1 MNLMSPRRPQT
12 GTHPWRMLHLRGW
25 WRMLCLLL
33 LLVACAWPLRAETP
47 ASEPADITLGSR
59 FWVDP
64 TGAASIDEVAGLPD
78 VELATM
84 DRYQGFNLAGK
95 ALWIQPMLPTL
106 PEGQRWYLALSAS
119 AFVNTATLYQRQPD
133 GSWREQLAGDHL
145 PVAQWSHPDQTPVF
159 DIAPGADA
167 QVWLRLSNAPAPTS
181 PRLQLLEEREL
192 QAKRYWSFLA
202 IGAYLGFGLLVLFLG
217 AVHWRLY
224 RDRAFIAYCAYVA
237 CMLGFQTAFTGIGGL
252 FFWDQSPRWNDM
264 APALFML
271 WLTASGIWFVRE
283 VCALSRYSV
292 RVDRMVLVWCVIG
305 LLFPL
310 VYFTLYNSL
319 AFGLLNLYGLLSV
332 LLSIG
337 LCLWAWRHGQAYA
350 GWLFLGF
357 LPVHLGYPFPALRSA
372 GVLPDSW
379 ATQYA
384 VMIGSAIEI
393 PLLLYILHRRAK
405 DFSEHRARLR
415 ALESTDPLTGLA
427 LLPVLT
433 LRLRDALGRAR
444 RSRHQVGLLL
454 VELGNHAD
462 IKSEFGRE
470 AADKAMVV
478 AAARLSEVVRD
489 LDTVSRLDD
498 TRFAM
503 LVEGPQQTEDIRRL
517 AQHVVAKG
525 LETVPMIGPLVSL
538 KLRVVTAMP
547 PDGVIDMANDTPIDE
562 NRLLARLA
570 RALDRSADD
579 PRKVVQHLP
588 LPSRSDR
595 PSDVMSTASAPPP
608 ATIPP
613 AQPAPPAPPAE
624 G

>member
-1 MNLMSPRRPQT
+1 MTFNLSRGRHV
-12 GTHPWRMLHLRGW
+12 GTATPLLHVARNGGLW
-25 WRMLCLLL
+25 AVWL
-33 LLVACAWPLRAETP
+33 LLVLIALGQP
-47 ASEPADITLGSR
+47 AQAGPVRLPDTDLTLGSR
-59 FWVDP
+59 YWVDP
-64 TGAASIDEVAGLPD
+64 DGTAGIDDVARLPVASLGTL
-78 VELATM
+78 
-84 DRYQGFNLAGK
+84 DRHRGFDLSGR
-95 ALWIQPMLPTL
+95 ALWIQPALPDL

-119 AFVNTATLYQRQPD
+119 AFVDTATLYQRQPD
-133 GSWREQLAGDHL
+133 GSWRRQVAGDHL
-145 PVAQWSHPDQTPVF
+145 PVSQWSHPDQTPVF
-159 DIAPGADA
+159 GIEPGADSA
-167 QVWLRLSNAPAPTS
+167 VWLRLSNAPAPTS
-181 PRLQLLEEREL
+181 PRLQLLDERQL
-192 QAKRYWSFLA
+192 QTKRYWTFLSV
-202 IGAYLGFGLLVLFLG
+202 GAYLGFGLLVLFLG

-224 RDRAFIAYCAYVA
+224 RDRAFIAYCVYVG

-292 RVDRMVLVWCVIG
+292 LVDKLVLAWCVFG

-310 VYFTLYNSL
+310 LYFALLNGLVFS
-319 AFGLLNLYGLLSV
+319 LLNLYGLLSV
-332 LLSIG
+332 LLSIA
-337 LCLWAWRHGQAYA
+337 LCLWVWRNGQAYA

-357 LPVHLGYPFPALRSA
+357 LPLHLAYPFPALRSA

-379 ATQYA
+379 ASQYA
-384 VMIGSAIEI
+384 LMIGSAIEI

-433 LRLRDALGRAR
+433 LRLRDALVRAR
-444 RSRHQVGLLL
+444 RAGHQVGLLL

-462 IKSEFGRE
+462 IQAEYGRE

-489 LDTVSRLDD
+489 FDTVCRVDD

-525 LETVPMIGPLVSL
+525 LDTVPMIGAMVSL
-538 KLRVVTAMP
+538 NLRVVTAMP
-547 PDGVIDMANDTPIDE
+547 PDGVTDMADDRPIDE
-562 NRLLARLA
+562 TRLLARLA
-570 RALDRSADD
+570 RALDRSAHD

-595 PSDVMSTASAPPP
+595 HSDGLSSPP
-608 ATIPP
+608 A
-613 AQPAPPAPPAE
+613 AV
-624 G
+624 

>member
-1 MNLMSPRRPQT
+1 MNLTLLRHRQTLAPRRAPDPRR
-12 GTHPWRMLHLRGW
+12 GFSPWMAW
-25 WRMLCLLL
+25 LLL
-33 LLVACAWPLRAETP
+33 LLMACAWPARAETVP
-47 ASEPADITLGSR
+47 PPYADVTLGSR
-59 FWVDP
+59 YWVDP
-64 TGAASIDEVAGLPD
+64 GGTATIDDVAGLPASD
-78 VELATM
+78 LGTL
-84 DRYQGFNLAGK
+84 DRFQGFDLTGK
-95 ALWIQPMLPTL
+95 ALWIQPTL
-106 PEGQRWYLALSAS
+106 PLLPDGQRWYLALSAS
-119 AFVNTATLYQRQPD
+119 AFVNTATFYQRQPD
-133 GSWREQLAGDHL
+133 GSWQKQVAGDHL
-145 PVAQWSHPDQTPVF
+145 PVARWTHPDQTPVF
-159 DIAPGADA
+159 GIVPGADA

-181 PRLQLLEEREL
+181 PRLQLLDERQL
-192 QAKRYWSFLA
+192 QAKRYWTYLM

-217 AVHWRLY
+217 GVHWRLY
-224 RDRAFIAYCAYVA
+224 RDRAFIAYCVYVA

-292 RVDRMVLVWCVIG
+292 RVDRAVLAWCVIG

-310 VYFTLYNSL
+310 LYFTLHNSL
-319 AFGLLNLYGLLSV
+319 AFALLNLYGLLSV
-332 LLSIG
+332 LLSMA

-444 RSRHQVGLLL
+444 NARHQVGVLL
-454 VELGNHAD
+454 VELANHAD
-462 IKSEFGRE
+462 IKAEFGRE

-503 LVEGPQQTEDIRRL
+503 LVEGPQQTEEIRRL

-547 PDGVIDMANDTPIDE
+547 PDGVIDMANDSPIDE
-562 NRLLARLA
+562 SRLLARLA

-588 LPSRSDR
+588 LASRSDR
-595 PSDVMSTASAPPP
+595 PSDGFSAPP
-608 ATIPP
+608 A
-613 AQPAPPAPPAE
+613 A

>member
-1 MNLMSPRRPQT
+1 MNCKSSRGRHEGT
-12 GTHPWRMLHLRGW
+12 GTPLLHVARRGGLW
-25 WRMLCLLL
+25 AVWL
-33 LLVACAWPLRAETP
+33 LLVLIAFGQP
-47 ASEPADITLGSR
+47 AQAGPVRLSEADITLGSR
-59 FWVDP
+59 YWVDP
-64 TGAASIDEVAGLPD
+64 DGSASIEDVARLP
-78 VELATM
+78 VASLGTL
-84 DRYQGFNLAGK
+84 DRHRGFDLGGR
-95 ALWIQPMLPTL
+95 ALWIQPAMPSL

-119 AFVNTATLYQRQPD
+119 AFINTATLFQRQPD
-133 GSWREQLAGDHL
+133 GSWRRQVAGDHL
-145 PVAQWSHPDQTPVF
+145 PVSQWSHPDQTPVF
-159 DIAPGADA
+159 GIDPGADST
-167 QVWLRLSNAPAPTS
+167 VWLRLSNAPAPTS
-181 PRLQLLEEREL
+181 PRLQLLDERQL
-192 QAKRYWSFLA
+192 QIKRYWTFLA
-202 IGAYLGFGLLVLFLG
+202 VGAYLGFGLLVLFLG

-224 RDRAFIAYCAYVA
+224 RDRAFIAYCVYVG

-252 FFWDQSPRWNDM
+252 FFWEQSPRWNDM

-283 VCALSRYSV
+283 VCALSRYNV
-292 RVDRMVLVWCVIG
+292 RVDRMVLAWCVIG

-310 VYFTLYNSL
+310 VYFTLYNSV
-319 AFGLLNLYGLLSV
+319 AFALLNLYGLLSV

-384 VMIGSAIEI
+384 LMIGSAIEI

-405 DFSEHRARLR
+405 DFNEHRARLR

-444 RSRHQVGLLL
+444 RARHQVGVLL

-462 IKSEFGRE
+462 IKTEFGRE

-503 LVEGPQQTEDIRRL
+503 LVEGPQQTEDIRQL

-525 LETVPMIGPLVSL
+525 LETVPMIGPQVSL
-538 KLRVVTAMP
+538 NLRVVTAMP
-547 PDGVIDMANDTPIDE
+547 PDGVIDMANDSPIDE

-570 RALDRSADD
+570 RALDRSAND

-595 PSDVMSTASAPPP
+595 PSDGLSSPP
-608 ATIPP
+608 A
-613 AQPAPPAPPAE
+613 AV
-624 G
+624 

>member
-1 MNLMSPRRPQT
+1 LNRPVPVRT
-12 GTHPWRMLHLRGW
+12 TVWLW
-25 WRMLCLLL
+25 
-33 LLVACAWPLRAETP
+33 LLVLLSAGAWPARAEVELQP
-47 ASEPADITLGSR
+47 YADITLGSR
-59 FWVDP
+59 YWVDP
-64 TGAASIDEVAGLPD
+64 TDSATIDDVDGLKVSD
-78 VELATM
+78 LNALDRFQSFELT
-84 DRYQGFNLAGK
+84 GK
-95 ALWIQPMLPTL
+95 ALWLQPPLPTL
-106 PEGQRWYLALSAS
+106 PEGKRWYLALSSS
-119 AFVNTATLYQRQPD
+119 AFVNTAMLYQRLPD
-133 GSWREQLAGDHL
+133 GSWREQVAGDHL
-145 PVAQWSHPDQTPVF
+145 PVARWSHPDQMPVF
-159 DIAPGADA
+159 EITPGADA

-181 PRLQLLEEREL
+181 PRLQLLDERQL
-192 QAKRYWSFLA
+192 QVKRYWTFLMV
-202 IGAYLGFGLLVLFLG
+202 GAYLGFGLLVLFLG
-217 AVHWRLY
+217 GVHWRLY
-224 RDRAFIAYCAYVA
+224 RDRAFIAYCVYVA

-252 FFWDQSPRWNDM
+252 FFWDNSPRWNDM

-292 RVDRMVLVWCVIG
+292 RLDRLVLTWCVIG

-310 VYFTLYNSL
+310 LYFTLLNSL
-319 AFGLLNLYGLLSV
+319 AFVLLNLYGLLSV
-332 LLSIG
+332 LLSMG
-337 LCLWAWRHGQAYA
+337 LCLWAWRQGQAYA

-433 LRLRDALGRAR
+433 LRLRDALRRAR
-444 RSRHQVGLLL
+444 SGRHQVGVLL

-462 IKSEFGRE
+462 IQAEFGRE

-498 TRFAM
+498 TRFAL
-503 LVEGPQQTEDIRRL
+503 LVEGPQQTEDIRHL

-525 LETVPMIGPLVSL
+525 LETVPMIGPQVSL

-547 PDGVIDMANDTPIDE
+547 PDGVIDMANDCPIDE
-562 NRLLARLA
+562 TRLLARLA

-595 PSDVMSTASAPPP
+595 PSDGLSAPP
-608 ATIPP
+608 A
-613 AQPAPPAPPAE
+613 AS
-624 G
+624 

>member
-1 MNLMSPRRPQT
+1 MKPVPSFGNMPRLRELLSTHIRWT
-12 GTHPWRMLHLRGW
+12 GGVWLAW
-25 WRMLCLLL
+25 LLL
-33 LLVACAWPLRAETP
+33 LTATCAWPARADTADSTET
-47 ASEPADITLGSR
+47 EITLGSR
-59 FWVDP
+59 YWVDP
-64 TGAASIDEVAGLPD
+64 TGTATVDEVASLPTSALSTL
-78 VELATM
+78 E
-84 DRYQGFNLAGK
+84 RHQGFDLAGK
-95 ALWIQPMLPTL
+95 ALWIQPPLPSL
-106 PEGQRWYLALSAS
+106 PQEQRWYLALSAS
-119 AFVNTATLYQRQPD
+119 AFINTATFYQRQSD
-133 GSWREQLAGDHL
+133 GTWREQVAGDHL

-159 DIAPGADA
+159 DIDTGADPA
-167 QVWLRLSNAPAPTS
+167 VWLRLSNAPAPTS
-181 PRLQLLEEREL
+181 PRLQLLEERQL
-192 QAKRYWSFLA
+192 QSKRYWTFLTV
-202 IGAYLGFGLLVLFLG
+202 GAYLGFGLLVLFLG
-217 AVHWRLY
+217 GVHWRLY
-224 RDRAFIAYCAYVA
+224 RDRAFIAYCVYVA

-292 RVDRMVLVWCVIG
+292 RVDRVVLAWCVIG

-310 VYFTLYNSL
+310 LYFTLHNSL
-319 AFGLLNLYGLLSV
+319 AFALLNLYGLLSV
-332 LLSIG
+332 LLSIA
-337 LCLWAWRHGQAYA
+337 LCLWTWRHGQAYA

-444 RSRHQVGLLL
+444 RTRHQVGVLL

-462 IKSEFGRE
+462 IQTEFGRE

-498 TRFAM
+498 TRFAI

-547 PDGVIDMANDTPIDE
+547 PDGVIDMANDSPIDE
-562 NRLLARLA
+562 TRLLARLA

-588 LPSRSDR
+588 LASRSDR
-595 PSDVMSTASAPPP
+595 PSDGFSAPP
-608 ATIPP
+608 A
-613 AQPAPPAPPAE
+613 A